1 MIQSDKKM
9 EVSDFLDT
17 SDTSN
22 IDYKDVLDEMNDV
35 DKLDEIFDDD
45 TDTDLLLV
53 DEIPVG
59 EMDKI
64 ESEVEKF
71 GDGEEMER
79 LLEQEGLAI
88 DDPVRMYL
96 KEIGRVEL
104 LSQQEELELAATM
117 YDESLP
123 DDVRKEAKDKLVVA
137 NLRLVVSIAKRYVG
151 KGMFFLDLIQEGNL
165 GLIKAVDKFDYE
177 KGYKFSTY
185 ATWWIRQAINRAI
198 ADQART
204 IRIPVHMVETIHKVS
219 RYQRQLLQ
227 EYGREPTA
235 DELGEKMGMSSD
247 KVREI
252 LKIAQEPVS
261 LETPIGEEEDSH
273 LGDFIPD
280 DETPTPAD
288 AASATMRREVIE
300 RQLRTLTPREEHV
313 IKLRFGLY
321 DGRCRTLEEVGK
333 EFRITRERIR
343 QIEAKALRKLRHPSR
358 ARHLRGFIE

>member
-1 MIQSDKKM
+1 MLQSDKKM

-45 TDTDLLLV
+45 TDADILLV

-104 LSQQEELELAATM
+104 LSQQEELELAEKM

-137 NLRLVVSIAKRYVG
+137 NLRLVVSIAKRYV
-151 KGMFFLDLIQEGNL
+151 
-165 GLIKAVDKFDYE
+165 
-177 KGYKFSTY
+177 
-185 ATWWIRQAINRAI
+185 
-198 ADQART
+198 
-204 IRIPVHMVETIHKVS
+204 
-219 RYQRQLLQ
+219 
-227 EYGREPTA
+227 
-235 DELGEKMGMSSD
+235 
-247 KVREI
+247 
-252 LKIAQEPVS
+252 
-261 LETPIGEEEDSH
+261 
-273 LGDFIPD
+273 
-280 DETPTPAD
+280 
-288 AASATMRREVIE
+288 
-300 RQLRTLTPREEHV
+300 
-313 IKLRFGLY
+313 
-321 DGRCRTLEEVGK
+321 
-333 EFRITRERIR
+333 
-343 QIEAKALRKLRHPSR
+343 
-358 ARHLRGFIE
+358 